1 MMKKM
6 VCVFLLTVAALFLHT
21 TAFAAS
27 SSSSVSSSP
36 DFSQYYQEQMKQSG
50 ADRLQEKLPDDTQKI
65 LRQLGIEGSDWSSIT
80 SVTPQ
85 NYFQKI
91 LSVFTGKAKNPLR
104 VLASV
109 VSVILLCALLD
120 GLKLS
125 FGEKPLGGVIGMVG
139 TLCICVLVVQP
150 IVACISDAAD
160 VLKAAC
166 DFLLACVPVL
176 VAVMAAAGQSVSAG
190 SYHLLMIAAGNVIS
204 IFSTTILVPMMNL
217 FLALSIVSSVSPG
230 INLNGLC
237 NVLNKAVKWVM
248 GLGMTLFTGLVTM
261 HSLVAA
267 SQDSTAARAAKF
279 VVGSFVPVV
288 GNALGEALNT
298 VTSCVKMLKSGVGAF
313 GLLAGLLIFL
323 PVIAECILWM
333 LTLLLCS
340 GISQVFELDGI
351 TGLLKASSDVVSTM
365 LAILFCCMTVLIIS
379 TVVMLLIG
387 GMS

>member
-6 VCVFLLTVAALFLHT
+6 VCMFLLTVAALFLHT

-204 IFSTTILVPMMNL
+204 IFSTTVLVPMMNL

>member
-1 MMKKM
+1 ML
-6 VCVFLLTVAALFLHT
+6 LLTVAALFLHT
-21 TAFAAS
+21 TVFAAS
-27 SSSSVSSSP
+27 SSSSVSSSL

-91 LSVFTGKAKNPLR
+91 LSVFTGKAKNPLH

-340 GISQVFELDGI
+340 GISQIFELDGI